1 MTKRSL
7 LLLKVTLWIGTFVVS
22 LGFFLPQRLVYPV
35 LGASS
40 SDWNKDS
47 FWFEPW
53 GYSGVHKGIDIFKK
67 RGTPVVAASAGV
79 VVYRGQLELG
89 GNVVIILGPKWR
101 MHYYAHLESI
111 SAGSGAVVR
120 PGDKIGTVG
129 NSGNAASKEPHLHYV
144 IQSLVPYPQRY
155 RAGTQGWKRMFY
167 LNPSEELRKNRIT
180 TNRG

>member
-7 LLLKVTLWIGTFVVS
+7 LALKVTLWIGTFVVS
-22 LGFFLPQRLVYPV
+22 LGFFVPQRLVYPV
-35 LGASS
+35 QGANS

-53 GYSGVHKGIDIFKK
+53 GHSGVHKGIDIFKE

-79 VVYRGQLELG
+79 IVYRGQLELG

-101 MHYYAHLESI
+101 MHYYAHLDSV
-111 SAGSGAVVR
+111 SAGNGAVVR
-120 PGDKIGTVG
+120 PGDMIGTVG
-129 NSGNAASKEPHLHYV
+129 NSGNAEGKEPHLHYV

-167 LNPSEELRKNRIT
+167 LNPSEELRKSRMTID
-180 TNRG
+180 RG